1 MAERATRQSW
11 RIEPMP
17 AQRERI
23 ELRRRYSREEYE
35 RLARGHIPASQDDK
49 WFVYVEDDIVRIHRG
64 WTGFCIFEV
73 ELAPSGEGYEVK
85 AAWANRDPEQGLDP
99 EFDYVAGNLLDEL
112 AQA

>member
-1 MAERATRQSW
+1 
-11 RIEPMP
+11 MP

-35 RLARGHIPASQDDK
+35 RLAYGHIPASQDDK
-49 WFVYVEDDIVRIHRG
+49 WFVYVEDDVVRIYRG
-64 WTGFCIFEV
+64 WTGFSIFEV
-73 ELAPSGEGYEVK
+73 ELTPSGEGYEVK

>member
-1 MAERATRQSW
+1 M
-11 RIEPMP
+11 
-17 AQRERI
+17 
-23 ELRRRYSREEYE
+23 
-35 RLARGHIPASQDDK
+35 H
-49 WFVYVEDDIVRIHRG
+49 IHRS